1 MVEMNG
7 LLEGADFLGV
17 DFLGAASVETATTMM
32 VVALKDLAAV
42 VVDLMAVALVEVG
55 KVILQDLK

>member
-1 MVEMNG
+1 
-7 LLEGADFLGV
+7 
-17 DFLGAASVETATTMM
+17 VETATTMM

>member
-1 MVEMNG
+1 
-7 LLEGADFLGV
+7 
-17 DFLGAASVETATTMM
+17 M

>member
-1 MVEMNG
+1 
-7 LLEGADFLGV
+7 V
-17 DFLGAASVETATTMM
+17 DVLGAASVEAATTMM

>member
-1 MVEMNG
+1 VE
-7 LLEGADFLGV
+7 A
-17 DFLGAASVETATTMM
+17 ATTMM